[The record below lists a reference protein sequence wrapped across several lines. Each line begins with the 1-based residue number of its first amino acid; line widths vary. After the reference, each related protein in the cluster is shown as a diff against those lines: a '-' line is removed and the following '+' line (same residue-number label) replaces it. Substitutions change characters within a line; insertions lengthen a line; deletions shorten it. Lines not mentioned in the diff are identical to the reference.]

1 LRGRAFGEKAQTI
14 PQTRRSVGLARVE
27 MVTDM
32 MKKGANGENKLMA
45 DHS

>member
-1 LRGRAFGEKAQTI
+1 VDGHLEKRLKRF
-14 PQTRRSVGLARVE
+14 RRPAGLARVE